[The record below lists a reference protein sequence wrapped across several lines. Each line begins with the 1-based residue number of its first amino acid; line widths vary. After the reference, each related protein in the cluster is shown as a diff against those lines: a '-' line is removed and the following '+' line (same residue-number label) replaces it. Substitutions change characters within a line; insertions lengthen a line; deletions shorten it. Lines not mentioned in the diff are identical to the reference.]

1 MSANISTLRVFDLQF
16 AAEAPRRLKVAE
28 RLRRQL
34 LARKMFSGSTL
45 DKRGRMFLHYTAPRS
60 HALPESIEVLR
71 DGSLRRVHPVAFNMG
86 MSGPLPGAEDAA

>member
-1 MSANISTLRVFDLQF
+1 MAAHILSILELDRRF
-16 AAEAPRRLKVAE
+16 AAEAPKYLKVAE

-34 LARKMFSGSTL
+34 LAREIFSGSTL

-71 DGSLRRVHPVAFNMG
+71 DGSLRRVPPVAFNLG
-86 MSGPLPGAEDAA
+86 MSGPLLEAAE

>member
-1 MSANISTLRVFDLQF
+1 MPAHILSILELDRKF
-16 AAEAPRRLKVAE
+16 AAEAPKHLKVAE

-34 LARKMFSGSTL
+34 LARKIFSGSTL

-86 MSGPLPGAEDAA
+86 MSGPLLEAAE

>member
-1 MSANISTLRVFDLQF
+1 MATLSILELDRQF

-71 DGSLRRVHPVAFNMG
+71 DGSLCAAG
-86 MSGPLPGAEDAA
+86 ALPNHQTTGAGYDNQV

>member
-1 MSANISTLRVFDLQF
+1 MSIHTPALRKLDRQF

-45 DKRGRMFLHYTAPRS
+45 DKRGRIFIHYSAPRS
-60 HALPESIEVLR
+60 RELPESIEVLR
-71 DGSLRRVHPVAFNMG
+71 DGGLRRVRG
-86 MSGPLPGAEDAA
+86 KWRAA